1 MDEKTYTLATKAA
14 WYYYMEN
21 YTQHQIA
28 EAMGLSRAKVIR
40 LLEDA
45 KTDGI
50 IQFNFRKDDSTR
62 VSLEKNLIAAYGL
75 NDAFVVPTPLNEA
88 TLTHT
93 ISRAAALY
101 VSDHLRPGG
110 YLNIGYGDTVSSM
123 LGYLAKEHEDPINVV
138 SMTGGVSYYLPS
150 VSSTAYAM
158 HLFLIPS
165 PLIVSSSEVR
175 DALLG
180 EKSIQEIYAMT
191 EHADMSVVGIGAAV
205 EGATVLRN
213 GIIRESELAIL
224 KMQGSVG
231 DVLNH
236 FYDSEG
242 NPITTEIENRTIST
256 DIEKLRTMKNVVGV
270 AGGSEK
276 VAAIKA
282 VLRGGYL
289 NVLVTDSKTAE
300 ELLLLTHQ
308 TYKSGGSNGY
318 LSSCT

>member
-62 VSLEKNLIAAYGL
+62 VSLEKNLVAAYGL

-300 ELLLLTHQ
+300 ELLL
-308 TYKSGGSNGY
+308 
-318 LSSCT
+318 SSASSSHSSDL

>member
-88 TLTHT
+88 ALTHT

-270 AGGSEK
+270 AGGPEK

-300 ELLLLTHQ
+300 ELLL
-308 TYKSGGSNGY
+308 
-318 LSSCT
+318 SSASSSHSSDL

>member
-28 EAMGLSRAKVIR
+28 EAMSLSRAKVIR

-300 ELLLLTHQ
+300 ELLL
-308 TYKSGGSNGY
+308 
-318 LSSCT
+318 SSASSSHSSDL

>member
-14 WYYYMEN
+14 WFYYMEN

-88 TLTHT
+88 ALTHT

-270 AGGSEK
+270 AGGPEK
-276 VAAIKA
+276 IAAIKA

-300 ELLLLTHQ
+300 GLLL
-308 TYKSGGSNGY
+308 
-318 LSSCT
+318 SSASSSHSSDL

>member
-28 EAMGLSRAKVIR
+28 EAMSLSRAKVIR

-101 VSDHLRPGG
+101 VNDHLRLGG

-270 AGGSEK
+270 AGGPEK

-300 ELLLLTHQ
+300 ELLL
-308 TYKSGGSNGY
+308 
-318 LSSCT
+318 SSASSSHSSDL

>member
-300 ELLLLTHQ
+300 ELLLAST
-308 TYKSGGSNGY
+308 
-318 LSSCT
+318 SSSHSSDL

>member
-88 TLTHT
+88 ALTHT

-276 VAAIKA
+276 IAAIKA

-300 ELLLLTHQ
+300 GLLL
-308 TYKSGGSNGY
+308 
-318 LSSCT
+318 SSAASPHSSDL

>member
-75 NDAFVVPTPLNEA
+75 NDAFVVPSPLNEA
-88 TLTHT
+88 PLTHT

-300 ELLLLTHQ
+300 ELLLAST
-308 TYKSGGSNGY
+308 
-318 LSSCT
+318 SSSHSSDL

>member
-1 MDEKTYTLATKAA
+1 MLDEKTYTLATKAA
-14 WYYYMEN
+14 WFYYMEN

-300 ELLLLTHQ
+300 GLLL
-308 TYKSGGSNGY
+308 
-318 LSSCT
+318 SSASSSHSSDL

>member
-1 MDEKTYTLATKAA
+1 MLDEKTYTLATKAA

-300 ELLLLTHQ
+300 ELLLAST
-308 TYKSGGSNGY
+308 S
-318 LSSCT
+318 LSHPSDL

>member
-88 TLTHT
+88 ALTHT

-270 AGGSEK
+270 AGGPEK

-300 ELLLLTHQ
+300 GLLL
-308 TYKSGGSNGY
+308 
-318 LSSCT
+318 SSTSSSHPSDL

>member
-1 MDEKTYTLATKAA
+1 MLDEKTYTLATKAA
-14 WYYYMEN
+14 WFYYMEN
-21 YTQHQIA
+21 YSQHQIA

-242 NPITTEIENRTIST
+242 N
-256 DIEKLRTMKNVVGV
+256 
-270 AGGSEK
+270 
-276 VAAIKA
+276 
-282 VLRGGYL
+282 
-289 NVLVTDSKTAE
+289 
-300 ELLLLTHQ
+300 
-308 TYKSGGSNGY
+308 
-318 LSSCT
+318 

>member
-14 WYYYMEN
+14 WFYYMEN

-45 KTDGI
+45 KTDSI

-300 ELLLLTHQ
+300 ELLL
-308 TYKSGGSNGY
+308 
-318 LSSCT
+318 SSASSSHSSDL

>member
-1 MDEKTYTLATKAA
+1 MLDEKTYTLATKAA

-276 VAAIKA
+276 IAAIKA

-300 ELLLLTHQ
+300 GLLL
-308 TYKSGGSNGY
+308 
-318 LSSCT
+318 SSASSSHSSDL

>member
-1 MDEKTYTLATKAA
+1 MLDEKTYTLATKAA
-14 WYYYMEN
+14 WFYYMEN

-28 EAMGLSRAKVIR
+28 EAMSLSRAKVIR

-276 VAAIKA
+276 IAAIKA

-300 ELLLLTHQ
+300 GLLL
-308 TYKSGGSNGY
+308 
-318 LSSCT
+318 SSASSSHPSDL

>member
-165 PLIVSSSEVR
+165 PLIVSSFEVR

-300 ELLLLTHQ
+300 ELLL
-308 TYKSGGSNGY
+308 
-318 LSSCT
+318 SSASSSHSSDL

>member
-14 WYYYMEN
+14 WFYYMEN

-123 LGYLAKEHEDPINVV
+123 LGYIAKEHEDPINVV

-300 ELLLLTHQ
+300 ELLL
-308 TYKSGGSNGY
+308 
-318 LSSCT
+318 SSASSSHPSDL

>member
-276 VAAIKA
+276 IAAIKA

-300 ELLLLTHQ
+300 GLLL
-308 TYKSGGSNGY
+308 
-318 LSSCT
+318 SSASSSHSSDL

>member
-88 TLTHT
+88 ALTHT

-276 VAAIKA
+276 IAAIKA

-300 ELLLLTHQ
+300 ELLLAST
-308 TYKSGGSNGY
+308 
-318 LSSCT
+318 SSSHSSDL

>member
-88 TLTHT
+88 ALTHT

-300 ELLLLTHQ
+300 ELLLAST
-308 TYKSGGSNGY
+308 
-318 LSSCT
+318 SSSHPSDL

>member
-88 TLTHT
+88 ALTHT

-276 VAAIKA
+276 IAAIKA

-300 ELLLLTHQ
+300 ELLL
-308 TYKSGGSNGY
+308 
-318 LSSCT
+318 SSASSSHSSDL

>member
-88 TLTHT
+88 ALTHT

-150 VSSTAYAM
+150 VSSTAYAT

-300 ELLLLTHQ
+300 GLLL
-308 TYKSGGSNGY
+308 
-318 LSSCT
+318 SSASSSHSSDL

>member
-1 MDEKTYTLATKAA
+1 MLDEKTYTLATKAA
-14 WYYYMEN
+14 WFYYMEN

-88 TLTHT
+88 ALTHT

-300 ELLLLTHQ
+300 ELLLAST
-308 TYKSGGSNGY
+308 
-318 LSSCT
+318 SSSHSSDL

>member
-1 MDEKTYTLATKAA
+1 MLDEKTYTLATKAA

-300 ELLLLTHQ
+300 ELLLAST
-308 TYKSGGSNGY
+308 
-318 LSSCT
+318 SSSHSSDL

>member
-1 MDEKTYTLATKAA
+1 MLDEKTYTLATKAA

-300 ELLLLTHQ
+300 GLLL
-308 TYKSGGSNGY
+308 
-318 LSSCT
+318 SSASSSHSSDL

>member
-14 WYYYMEN
+14 WFYYMEN

-50 IQFNFRKDDSTR
+50 IQFNFRKDDFTR

-300 ELLLLTHQ
+300 GLLL
-308 TYKSGGSNGY
+308 
-318 LSSCT
+318 SSASSSHSSDL

>member
-14 WYYYMEN
+14 WFYYMEN

-88 TLTHT
+88 ALTHT

-242 NPITTEIENRTIST
+242 NLITTEIENRTIST

-270 AGGSEK
+270 AGGLEK

-300 ELLLLTHQ
+300 GLLL
-308 TYKSGGSNGY
+308 
-318 LSSCT
+318 SSASSSHSSDL

>member
-14 WYYYMEN
+14 WFYYMEN

-28 EAMGLSRAKVIR
+28 EAMSLSRAKIIR

-276 VAAIKA
+276 IAAIKA

-300 ELLLLTHQ
+300 GLLL
-308 TYKSGGSNGY
+308 
-318 LSSCT
+318 SSASSSHSSDL

>member
-150 VSSTAYAM
+150 VNSTAYAM

-300 ELLLLTHQ
+300 ELLLA
-308 TYKSGGSNGY
+308 SA
-318 LSSCT
+318 SSSHSSDL

>member
-180 EKSIQEIYAMT
+180 EKSVQEIYAMT

-300 ELLLLTHQ
+300 ELLL
-308 TYKSGGSNGY
+308 
-318 LSSCT
+318 SSASSSHSSDL

>member
-300 ELLLLTHQ
+300 GLLL
-308 TYKSGGSNGY
+308 
-318 LSSCT
+318 SSASSSHSSDL

>member
-1 MDEKTYTLATKAA
+1 MLDEKTYTLATKAA
-14 WYYYMEN
+14 WFYYMEN

-300 ELLLLTHQ
+300 ELLL
-308 TYKSGGSNGY
+308 
-318 LSSCT
+318 SSASSSHSSDL

>member
-14 WYYYMEN
+14 WFYYMEN
-21 YTQHQIA
+21 YTQYQIA

-300 ELLLLTHQ
+300 GLLL
-308 TYKSGGSNGY
+308 
-318 LSSCT
+318 SSASSSHSSDL

>member
-1 MDEKTYTLATKAA
+1 MLDEKTYTLATKAA
-14 WYYYMEN
+14 WFYYMEN

-88 TLTHT
+88 ALTHT

-300 ELLLLTHQ
+300 ELLL
-308 TYKSGGSNGY
+308 
-318 LSSCT
+318 SSASSSHSSDL

>member
-14 WYYYMEN
+14 WFYYMEN

-50 IQFNFRKDDSTR
+50 IQFNFRKDDFTR

-300 ELLLLTHQ
+300 ELLL
-308 TYKSGGSNGY
+308 
-318 LSSCT
+318 SSASSSHSSDL